1 MIHRHLE
8 PIVESRLRANAA
20 VALLGP
26 RQVGK
31 TTLARD
37 LADRWPDGSTY
48 LDLERP
54 ADRRRLDDADA
65 YLRAQAPRL
74 VVLDEVHRLPELFEI
89 LRGVI
94 DDNRRAGT
102 PNGQFLLLGSA
113 SLDLVQLSSESLA
126 GRVAHLDLGGISID
140 EAAAAGVDAD
150 TLWVRGGYPLSL
162 TAADDATSAQ
172 WRSDLVRSYL
182 ERDVPMF
189 APRIPAETLRR
200 LWTMLAH
207 QSGQL
212 LNATRLAAGLGISS
226 PTVGRYLDLLADLG
240 LVRRLPAWHANTGKR
255 VVKAPKVL
263 VRDTGL
269 LHSLLELPDLDA
281 VLGHPAAGPSYETFA
296 VENLIAAVGP
306 ALQAY
311 HYRSASGDEVDLVLV
326 RGGRPVIAVEVKRS
340 TAPTLSAG
348 ARRAIADLGVG
359 SAYLVHPD
367 DGAEYETGGVTVIGL
382 RALVERLR
390 SAGTGVEPGRPS
402 TT

>member
-150 TLWVRGGYPLSL
+150 TLWVRGGDPLSL
-162 TAADDATSAQ
+162 TPAADATPAQ
-172 WRSDLVRSYL
+172 GRAGRVRSYL
-182 ERDVPMF
+182 QPDVPTV
-189 APRIPAETLRR
+189 AARIPVETWGR
-200 LWTMLAH
+200 LWT
-207 QSGQL
+207 
-212 LNATRLAAGLGISS
+212 I
-226 PTVGRYLDLLADLG
+226 LDHPRG
-240 LVRRLPAWHANTGKR
+240 RLPAH
-255 VVKAPKVL
+255 
-263 VRDTGL
+263 RDCG
-269 LHSLLELPDLDA
+269 
-281 VLGHPAAGPSYETFA
+281 
-296 VENLIAAVGP
+296 
-306 ALQAY
+306 Q
-311 HYRSASGDEVDLVLV
+311 
-326 RGGRPVIAVEVKRS
+326 
-340 TAPTLSAG
+340 
-348 ARRAIADLGVG
+348 RRAHCPV
-359 SAYLVHPD
+359 SVR
-367 DGAEYETGGVTVIGL
+367 TG
-382 RALVERLR
+382 
-390 SAGTGVEPGRPS
+390 
-402 TT
+402 